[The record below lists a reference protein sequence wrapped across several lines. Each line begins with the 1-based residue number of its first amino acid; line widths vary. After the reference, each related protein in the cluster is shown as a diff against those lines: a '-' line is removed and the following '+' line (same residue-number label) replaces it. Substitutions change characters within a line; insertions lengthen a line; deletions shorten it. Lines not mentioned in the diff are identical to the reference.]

1 MKNLLTLIFCL
12 AFLGQ
17 GALLAQTKNWTLL
30 VYMVGSDI
38 VEDGITDLGEMKAAG
53 NTDSIN
59 IVAMLG
65 GSTLAGWETP
75 TTSIFVN
82 GNEIAQDFVPSV
94 PHMAN
99 STNITEFINWGVS
112 NYPAEKYMLLF
123 YNHGMD
129 IRGFGWDNTVD
140 KSSSVGD
147 IQTGIANSDFIKN
160 DNKFEVL
167 GFDACLMAS
176 FEVQS
181 ALRNFAKYYVA
192 SEETEPYHAWNW
204 TPIITAMNTQ
214 ANLNGAE
221 LGKIIVDEYM
231 QQSKDEKTEHVT
243 LSVTD
248 LSKINNLET
257 ALEQLVLSLDDDL
270 YVSNFMKAR
279 ANSEEYHKVISTPE
293 LSDDMVDI
301 GDLVKHLK
309 ALEPT
314 IEDKVDSVL
323 ARIDEAVIYE
333 RSDSTRPRATGISMY
348 VPFNVLVDTA
358 EGNAILDIRY
368 NPIEFSD
375 TIKNFI
381 ANTYYPFAV
390 EDNEPIDGSID
401 PDWGLTGSSSDDR
414 GENGT
419 YSAIRLN
426 NQNGDLHQIQVILL
440 EEIIGVPDEFL
451 ILGSTYPD
459 TSVTNA
465 DGSTTFAYE
474 WDEEWLGLNG
484 HPAYIADIQDFLTE
498 DDDGMLEYHFTR
510 IHTPAILNPNTADEK
525 NIMISFVFD
534 EDFNYKLEGILREPY
549 GNEVIIPSKER
560 IDLAPGDQVQLLY
573 EVFDAVTNEATF
585 VANDNA
591 IIDIQTGNDDLILD
605 HSKLE
610 PGKYH
615 IGFVLMDH
623 SHNDTII
630 YDPKVREIISVNTH
644 ETIEETTS
652 AELVPNPVSD
662 IAKLKFNKMTDANIE
677 LYNQIGVLVE
687 RKKIENERSIDFNLR
702 AYPNGTYLMKITTD
716 KGILTEKLI
725 KQ

>member
-214 ANLNGAE
+214 ADLNGAE

-534 EDFNYKLEGILREPY
+534 EDFNYELEGILREPY
-549 GNEVIIPSKER
+549 GTEVIIPSKER

-644 ETIEETTS
+644 ETIEETIS

>member
-214 ANLNGAE
+214 ADLNGAE

-630 YDPKVREIISVNTH
+630 YDPKVREIISVNTY
-644 ETIEETTS
+644 ETIEETIS

>member
-1 MKNLLTLIFCL
+1 
-12 AFLGQ
+12 
-17 GALLAQTKNWTLL
+17 
-30 VYMVGSDI
+30 
-38 VEDGITDLGEMKAAG
+38 
-53 NTDSIN
+53 
-59 IVAMLG
+59 MLG
-65 GSTLAGWETP
+65 GATHAGCETP
-75 TTSIFVN
+75 TTSIFEN

-214 ANLNGAE
+214 ADLNGAE

-534 EDFNYKLEGILREPY
+534 EDFNYELEGILREPY

-644 ETIEETTS
+644 ETIEETIS

>member
-214 ANLNGAE
+214 ADLNGAE

-534 EDFNYKLEGILREPY
+534 EDFNYELEGILREPY

-644 ETIEETTS
+644 ETIEETIS